1 MKSGEEK
8 LLKAP
13 DATVGLLL
21 TELLGL
27 LSPREPE
34 PVDIGRILLVR
45 PGGIGDAVLLCP
57 AIRRI
62 KEALGAEID
71 VLAEKRNREVFGL
84 CPGLRKVF
92 TYDDDL
98 SILKPLFRNYDLIID
113 TEQWHRL
120 SAIFARLARGK
131 LRAGFSTNNRKKLF
145 HRRVAYEI
153 NVHESL
159 NFLRLVACA
168 TGTDYRPYYDIPF
181 LEVPSPYRRWARAL
195 FRRLRGERLPVAVI
209 FPGSARPEKRWDT
222 DKFAELAQ
230 RLENRGAR
238 IIIVGGPGDKEPA
251 SRITRSLKD
260 PMDFSGLTNLAQTA
274 ALIEQADV
282 FISVDSGL
290 MHIAYGLGTPSVSL
304 FGPGNRT
311 KWAPKGAIHRTV
323 YRSFSCSPCSLFGK
337 IPKCPYN
344 YRCMKSIEVD
354 EVEEAVLS
362 LLGRER
368 WKELSS
374 LKA

>member
-8 LLKAP
+8 ILKAL
-13 DATVGLLL
+13 DNTVGVIL

-27 LSPREPE
+27 LSPGEPE
-34 PVDIGRILLVR
+34 HLDIRKVLLVR

-71 VLAEKRNREVFGL
+71 VLAEKRNQEVFGL

-113 TEQWHRL
+113 TEQWYRL